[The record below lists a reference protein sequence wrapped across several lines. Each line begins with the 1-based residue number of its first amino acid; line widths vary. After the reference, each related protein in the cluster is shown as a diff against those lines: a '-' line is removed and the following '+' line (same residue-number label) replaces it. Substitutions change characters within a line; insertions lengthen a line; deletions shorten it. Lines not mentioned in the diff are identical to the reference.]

1 MTAAPD
7 EVDPTAMHVD
17 AFIADA
23 AASSEGKIYA
33 LGLGWN
39 GIYTNAFPATHP
51 HLAVVV
57 TIHVPWT
64 QTNEMHQ
71 VRLHLEDEDG
81 FRVRL
86 GRTVP
91 EPGAEMVDVEMVGG
105 DFSVGRPPTL
115 PAGDEQIVPLS
126 FDIDGLTFERP
137 GMYTWVVTVD
147 ERPLRRL
154 PMRVSVL
161 PPGVGPR

>member
-1 MTAAPD
+1 VTTGPD

-33 LGLGWN
+33 LGIGWN

-71 VRLHLEDEDG
+71 VRLHLETEDG
-81 FRVRL
+81 ARVRL
-86 GRTVP
+86 GQTVT
-91 EPGAEMVDVEMVGG
+91 EAGADPVDVLMVGG

-126 FDIDGLTFERP
+126 FDIDGVTFTGP
-137 GMYTWVVTVD
+137 GMYTWVVSVD
-147 ERPLRRL
+147 ERQMRRL
-154 PMRVSVL
+154 PMRVSLV
-161 PPGVGPR
+161 PGAGAR